1 MDQGGGLWVVIAMI
15 ITVRL
20 VSSLPCQAI
29 AAVAKRECD
38 TTMFALILLLD
49 RAGLIYTGQRGLI
62 YMHVC
67 THVWHRALYSRVW
80 MCDHTSVCLCTV

>member
-1 MDQGGGLWVVIAMI
+1 MGQGGGLWVVIAMI

-38 TTMFALILLLD
+38 TTMFALILLD
-49 RAGLIYTGQRGLI
+49 RAGQRGLI

-67 THVWHRALYSRVW
+67 THVWHRALYSRV
-80 MCDHTSVCLCTV
+80 